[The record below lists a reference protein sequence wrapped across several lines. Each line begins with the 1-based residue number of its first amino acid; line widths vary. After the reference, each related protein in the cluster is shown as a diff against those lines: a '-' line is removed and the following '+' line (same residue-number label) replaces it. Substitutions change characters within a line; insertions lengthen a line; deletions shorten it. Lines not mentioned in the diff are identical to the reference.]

1 MNRCFDI
8 NSGIFDF
15 PIILKF
21 TLYNPVITI
30 IPASRLVTFNF
41 TWIIPVISPATAPA
55 NIATTKAISGF
66 TPFTIS
72 AALTAAPN
80 GKLPSTVISGK
91 SNILY
96 DI

>member
-1 MNRCFDI
+1 LFPSSPRAVTKLSLSPKAFNTNPNFVLSKKSIANFTISKKITTTTIADTVPLNRCFYI

-41 TWIIPVISPATAPA
+41 T
-55 NIATTKAISGF
+55 
-66 TPFTIS
+66 
-72 AALTAAPN
+72 
-80 GKLPSTVISGK
+80 
-91 SNILY
+91 
-96 DI
+96 